1 MTKDLETAKGQE
13 DIIVVTCLCLVVSA
27 LTASYVTDIKTLV
40 SYFLPMTIISLIKV
54 KTRVTSDSSSDQNPH
69 GLHRTTCESSLPTTT
84 RVKSPPSPL
93 TSDGFVAKRLEKIA
107 KEVESIIVS
116 QHFSSFDQELASV
129 LRPPLP
135 SVAICCLMFSSY
147 RLFPLATKKS
157 VAISLISCNGFLLYV
172 YFNIS
177 EEMCMHSFSC

>member
-107 KEVESIIVS
+107 KEVESIIV
-116 QHFSSFDQELASV
+116 
-129 LRPPLP
+129 
-135 SVAICCLMFSSY
+135 
-147 RLFPLATKKS
+147 
-157 VAISLISCNGFLLYV
+157 
-172 YFNIS
+172 
-177 EEMCMHSFSC
+177 